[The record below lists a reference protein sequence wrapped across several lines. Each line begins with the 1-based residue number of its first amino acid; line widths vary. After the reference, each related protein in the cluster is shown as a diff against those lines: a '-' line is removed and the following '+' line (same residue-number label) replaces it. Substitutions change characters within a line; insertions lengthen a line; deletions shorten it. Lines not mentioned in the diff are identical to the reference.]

1 MNSKDKRFLN
11 KKEKNV
17 FFLENLTDQAQ
28 RKFIGRR
35 EFMRGAM
42 ALGLTAT
49 SALLLFQAC
58 GGDDATPAPATGATT
73 AAPAPAAT
81 QAPERLGPTL
91 APGQGSDPFAPT
103 EVPEEVMA
111 PTEAPVQD
119 SGDLPNLD
127 HLIRRLPEIDDLPFK
142 VSEMWR
148 PLEGLSILYGAN
160 LLSHP
165 FHVSSTANFKR
176 ESELRG
182 MEYQVVDAAFDP
194 AKEVENI
201 ELGISRGFDAMLYA
215 AVDPAAGIV
224 AIDRKRKSGEIFF
237 NWDNPS
243 FARPN
248 IWWLLP
254 HYRIAF
260 LAGQWLAEQLPA
272 GSKIFI
278 GVGDMV
284 TQAGSARTQ
293 GCIDGMEGAG
303 FEVVSAEAGHGW
315 SQEGGYDMGRALF
328 ARFADLDAIWGGDDQ
343 GALGIHKAAVDAGR
357 REEVL
362 IVGAE
367 GLKEGQDAVRDG
379 RLDMSNMTT
388 RGHGPEAAMA
398 FLFVEAML
406 RGNVHGD
413 AIEGMHSIRRINV
426 TKENIDEQPPSAV

>member
-1 MNSKDKRFLN
+1 MSDNEKRFLN
-11 KKEKNV
+11 KKEKNA
-17 FFLENLTDQAQ
+17 FYLDNLTEQAK
-28 RKFIGRR
+28 RKFIDRR
-35 EFMRGAM
+35 SFMKGAM

-58 GGDDATPAPATGATT
+58 GGDEAPTTVAGPTATR
-73 AAPAPAAT
+73 
-81 QAPERLGPTL
+81 ERLGPTL
-91 APGQGSDPFAPT
+91 VPT
-103 EVPEEVMA
+103 TPADTDTGGAGPDDTDGAVITPSEA
-111 PTEAPVQD
+111 ATEAPVQT
-119 SGDLPNLD
+119 GDVENLD
-127 HLIRRLPEIDDLPFK
+127 HLIRKLPELDELAIK
-142 VSEMWR
+142 AAEMWTDIA
-148 PLEGLSILYGAN
+148 GKTVLYGAN

-176 ESELRG
+176 ESERVG
-182 MEYQVVDAAFDP
+182 MQYQVVDAAFDP

-224 AIDRKRKSGEIFF
+224 AIDRFRKSGKIFF

-243 FARPN
+243 FARPG

-254 HYRIAF
+254 HYRIGF
-260 LAGQWLAEQLPA
+260 LAGEWLKEQLPP

-293 GCIDGMEGAG
+293 GGIDGMEGAD
-303 FEVVSAEAGHGW
+303 FEIVSAEAGHGW
-315 SQEGGYDMGRALF
+315 SQEGGYDMGRSLF
-328 ARFADLDAIWGGDDQ
+328 ARFPELDGIWGGDDQ
-343 GALGIHKAAVDAGR
+343 GALGIYKAAVDAGR
-357 REEVL
+357 REGVL

-398 FLFVEAML
+398 LFFVESML

-413 AIEGMHSIRRINV
+413 AIEGMHSIRRVNV
-426 TKENIDEQPPSAV
+426 TKANIDEQWPSPV